1 MNNLR
6 GVALEEKVMKYV
18 VNSCIKKDKIC
29 TIDELF
35 KSDFLKNEKELI
47 SKKEKEKK

>member
-6 GVALEEKVMKYV
+6 GVALEEKVMKFV
-18 VNSCIKKDKIC
+18 VNSCNKKENTC

-35 KSDFLKNEKELI
+35 KSDFLQN
-47 SKKEKEKK
+47 